1 MTFREKLPNLSEI
14 LENKEAWVRG
24 FFFFFS
30 LWRWGVTCTQWA
42 LNPQP
47 YPPSLIKG
55 GGSAS

>member
-30 LWRWGVTCTQWA
+30 CGV
-42 LNPQP
+42 
-47 YPPSLIKG
+47 G
-55 GGSAS
+55 GLHAPNGP